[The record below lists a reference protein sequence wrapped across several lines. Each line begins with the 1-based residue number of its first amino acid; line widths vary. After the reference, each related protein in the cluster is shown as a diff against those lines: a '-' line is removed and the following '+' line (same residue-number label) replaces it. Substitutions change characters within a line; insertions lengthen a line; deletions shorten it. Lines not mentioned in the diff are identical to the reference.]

1 MTLTEDANFADG
13 AVRLSGSDG
22 CTMVFKRLRP
32 GTMYL
37 RIAGYDTG
45 KLGDAPFDVV
55 SAELARFGRLELFV
69 DTRDTTGVVT
79 TVREAWTAWFTQHQ
93 AELKKVTILVSDK
106 LVGSAVA
113 VSKHFSRTGELIRVL
128 SDAAKFDELVAAATT

>member
-1 MTLTEDANFADG
+1 MTLTEDKGFVDG
-13 AVRLSGSDG
+13 AVRLTGSDG
-22 CTMVFKRLRP
+22 CTMTFKRLRP
-32 GTMYL
+32 GALYL

-55 SAELARFGRLELFV
+55 SAELTRFGRLELFV
-69 DTRDTTGVVT
+69 DTRDVTGVVT
-79 TVREAWTAWFTQHQ
+79 GVREAWTAWFTEHQ
-93 AELKKVTILVSDK
+93 AQLKKVTILVSDK

-128 SDAAKFDELVAAATT
+128 SDAAKFDELLAAA